1 MEKQIKAKRF
11 FDFLAFI
18 AIIAV
23 AVSLIISF
31 IFKATAVAGALDLI
45 ASCLAY
51 LITAFS
57 AFFYVRAKSSA
68 WAYITYFVALILI
81 VVFVIL

>member
-1 MEKQIKAKRF
+1 MEKHIKAKRF
-11 FDFLAFI
+11 FDFLAFV

-23 AVSLIISF
+23 AVSLIFSF
-31 IFKATAVAGALDLI
+31 IFKSTEIAGALDLI

-57 AFFYVRAKSSA
+57 AFFYVRAKGNL
-68 WAYITYFVALILI
+68 WITISYVVALVLIIVFIIL
-81 VVFVIL
+81 